1 MATVP
6 SVYVILGT
14 PGSGRREIV
23 RDLVENGL
31 EAADKVQVLLADS
44 EAADPADAL
53 LAGRAATTV
62 TRWTGAPDL
71 PDADLVP
78 GATVFLL
85 ADPRGDAVS
94 QIEALKPWLAER
106 GAELA
111 RVLAV
116 VDCQFAEK
124 HPALLAWY
132 EACIHFADVVL
143 LTHRE
148 GVANKWV
155 SDFMRHFADQFF
167 PCLFLQVKKAGLA
180 NPALVLE
187 PQSRRVSQY
196 FEEDYVDL
204 SDIVIETGD
213 DEAEEGEAVQ
223 PGEDDGIIPPEPYFV
238 RLRSG
243 RRAKEVPDP
252 RPHFAAK

>member
-6 SVYVILGT
+6 SVYFILGT

-31 EAADKVQVLLADS
+31 EAEAKVQVFLAES
-44 EAADPADAL
+44 EPAAPADAA
-53 LAGRAATTV
+53 LAARANTTV

-71 PDADLVP
+71 PAARLEP

-85 ADPRGDAVS
+85 ADPHGDAVTQVES
-94 QIEALKPWLAER
+94 LKPWLVGR

-111 RVLAV
+111 RVLV
-116 VDCQFAEK
+116 VADCRFAER

-155 SDFMRHFADQFF
+155 SDFMRHFADQFY
-167 PCLFLQVKKAGLA
+167 PCLFIQVKKTGLP

-204 SDIVIETGD
+204 SDVVIETGD

-252 RPHFAAK
+252 RPQFAAK